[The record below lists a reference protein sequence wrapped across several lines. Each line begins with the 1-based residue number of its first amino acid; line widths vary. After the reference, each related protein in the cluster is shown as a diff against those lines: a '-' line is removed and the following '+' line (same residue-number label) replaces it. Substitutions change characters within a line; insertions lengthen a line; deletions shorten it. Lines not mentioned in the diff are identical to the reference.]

1 MTGGAAPAQGDADGS
16 PFWTFRVD
24 RVDLKSNRRIAFPQ
38 EMAITLGCR
47 PDSLTRI
54 TVESPSGCRKLKMC
68 WERTEP
74 ARTIILNLSESLK
87 RLGAAPDWLV
97 DLVVTG
103 PNRVALRPSVYPNSS
118 RREVHAE
125 GSGPLEQDAPE
136 PLTPSPPT
144 WWGNPSTPLLPRWH
158 RDALATAP
166 LPPDLISLLDSE
178 AEEQELRVVGD
189 LTNFW
194 QSRSRSI
201 DSQTCRALARLVSQ
215 HPLPPR
221 DHVVIPDGIGL
232 VRLLECPLRQRPRN
246 CIGRALASGKF
257 QLAQPIT
264 VGWLL
269 SLQNFGVTSLLE
281 VMCIAEA
288 ATDSGFLLTP
298 SISDPGQPAIPETA
312 AVDRD
317 GDADQWGA
325 TIAPLQVLLTAAA
338 EFHGARTLGEALAC
352 DLGKLIADLRLE
364 RRLDRIPVENL
375 TGGRTVAE
383 EALAALDE
391 LWKSMTPLEQS
402 ILTDRILASEPLS
415 LQEIGSREGLSRE
428 RIRQI
433 QRSLKARLNQVGGS
447 GTDDPHW
454 MGLIVATVR
463 HQAGP
468 VVAEN
473 ELEGRISSAFLRAE
487 VSETNAPVV
496 SMAHKLLR
504 KELGY
509 TCDEGICLDDAA
521 YRVVEDLK
529 ESARRIA
536 DGSGLIDEGDLR
548 DCLPESTWQQHWPVL
563 LARCG
568 LLRLSGLL
576 ALRDTAKAR
585 ARAALISIGRPATK
599 EEVAQQCGLDPTRAA
614 AQLSAMDDVVRAD
627 MKRWG
632 LSEWI
637 DDEYEGIAAEIVQRI
652 QEDGGATRLAR
663 LLEELPRKFGVSES
677 SVRAYVAT
685 PKFLLA
691 DGYVSIADPSSLTLR
706 PLADAV
712 HGYTADGRPYWR
724 FRIESRHFDGYSV
737 GGLPPEIAKALGCEP
752 DGRTRVPIT
761 EPAGCRP
768 LSANW
773 PLASVTGANVGYLS
787 EPLRRLGARSGQTA
801 LLVIDGAGSVSLQLE
816 ALDAGNEQAADS
828 GGAPSSERA
837 RDLLKRMKN
846 RRRLI

>member
-1 MTGGAAPAQGDADGS
+1 MNSASASVRRDADGN
-16 PFWTFRVD
+16 PVWTFRVTD
-24 RVDLKSNRRIAFPQ
+24 ALLQANRRIAFPKQ
-38 EMAITLGCR
+38 VAAHLGCKPGGLAR
-47 PDSLTRI
+47 VA
-54 TVESPSGCRKLKMC
+54 VENPAGCRKLKVC
-68 WERTEP
+68 LEQGDTPRTVVLNMAEP
-74 ARTIILNLSESLK
+74 LMGI
-87 RLGAAPDWLV
+87 GASREQSV

-103 PNRVALRPSVYPNSS
+103 PRRVALRRSGASGQRKPTGEPEDFDTPARDSPSNSPQ
-118 RREVHAE
+118 
-125 GSGPLEQDAPE
+125 GPPAPWR
-136 PLTPSPPT
+136 SPP
-144 WWGNPSTPLLPRWH
+144 TPLLPRWYL
-158 RDALATAP
+158 DALATVP
-166 LPPDLISLLDSE
+166 LPPDLISLLNRE
-178 AEEQELRVVGD
+178 AEQQELRVVGD

-201 DSQTCRALARLVSQ
+201 DSQTCRALARLVSL

-221 DHVVIPDGIGL
+221 DHMVIPDGIGL

-246 CIGRALASGKF
+246 CIGRAMASGEF
-257 QLAQPIT
+257 RLAQPIT

-288 ATDSGFLLTP
+288 ATDSGFLMTP
-298 SISDPGQPAIPETA
+298 SIRDPGQPATLETA
-312 AVDRD
+312 AMHPG

-338 EFHGARTLGEALAC
+338 EFHGACTLGEALAC
-352 DLGKLIADLRLE
+352 DLGRLIADLRLE
-364 RRLDRIPVENL
+364 RCLDDISVENL
-375 TGGRTVAE
+375 TGGRSVAE
-383 EALAALDE
+383 EALAALGE
-391 LWKSMTPLEQS
+391 LWQSMTPLEQS
-402 ILTDRILASEPLS
+402 ILADRILASEPLS

-433 QRSLKARLNQVGGS
+433 QRSLKARLNQVGSS

-473 ELEGRISSAFLRAE
+473 ELEERISSAFSRVE
-487 VSETNAPVV
+487 VSETNTPVV
-496 SMAHKLLR
+496 SMARQLLR

-509 TCDEGICLDDAA
+509 TCDEGVCLDDAA

-548 DCLPESTWQQHWPVL
+548 DCLPGSTWQQHWPVL

-576 ALRDTAKAR
+576 ALRDTSKAR

-599 EEVAQQCGLDPTRAA
+599 EEVAQQCGLDATRAA

-712 HGYTADGRPYWR
+712 HGYTADERPYWR
-724 FRIESRHFDGYSV
+724 FRIESRYFDGYSV

-752 DGRTRVPIT
+752 DGRTRVPIS

-768 LSANW
+768 ISANW

-787 EPLRRLGARSGQTA
+787 EPLRRLGARSGQSA

-846 RRRLI
+846 RRKLI